1 MAIVMA
7 MAMAM
12 AEVKQIQ
19 VTPQVY
25 INPCISHRK
34 WKLFHSNKKGTTS
47 HCQVPE
53 YTTIYVFEFL

>member
-1 MAIVMA
+1 MA

-19 VTPQVY
+19 VTLQVY

-34 WKLFHSNKKGTTS
+34 WEVVSLK
-47 HCQVPE
+47 Q
-53 YTTIYVFEFL
+53 